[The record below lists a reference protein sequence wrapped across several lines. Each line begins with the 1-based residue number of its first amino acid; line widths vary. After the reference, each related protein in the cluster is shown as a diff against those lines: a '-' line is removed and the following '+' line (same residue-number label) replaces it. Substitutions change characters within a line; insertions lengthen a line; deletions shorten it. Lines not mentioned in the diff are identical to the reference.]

1 MNQKK
6 YSKFIFNGILLGI
19 CILSFSNCKKDDG
32 ENEDNVT
39 KTLVLLKVDYLTHDF
54 EGGQLVELP
63 PFTNLSDT
71 LPLIVN
77 HVAPSDIGSLSI
89 YYNTVNPSQLV
100 FNGSLV
106 WMGLGSRS
114 FPATLADPLDF
125 PLLASPLGS
134 VDSTEFKIVH
144 YDLAPQQI
152 YYDSIWDGI
161 KDLEIV
167 GFVRSN
173 STTKMS
179 LFLYRPSDGAGDPAD
194 WDWYILMEK

>member
-1 MNQKK
+1 MNQK
-6 YSKFIFNGILLGI
+6 YSKLVFSGILFSI
-19 CILSFSNCKKDDG
+19 CLLAISSCKKDDG

-63 PFTNLSDT
+63 PYTNLSDT

-77 HVAPSDIGSLSI
+77 HILPSNVGSLSI
-89 YYNTVNPSQLV
+89 YYNTISTSSLV
-100 FNGSLV
+100 FNGSLE
-106 WMGLGSRS
+106 WMGLGIRS
-114 FPATLADPLDF
+114 FPVALANSIDF
-125 PLLASPLGS
+125 PLLSAPLGNI
-134 VDSTEFKIVH
+134 DSTEFKVIH

-161 KDLEIV
+161 KNLEIV
-167 GFVRSN
+167 GFVRST

-179 LFLYRPSDGAGDPAD
+179 LFLYRPSDGPGDPAD